1 MRSAYN
7 AYKVYRAYN
16 ASAFRRYLTSGVQ
29 LLHARGVRSIGL
41 LLGTP
46 DTAGVQYCD
55 GANTTARR
63 LGMEV
68 TELIRVARNS
78 AVATECQC
86 SFPASSGS
94 LYVIFYDKLS
104 RSFELDSCSLSHCSL
119 AAAR

>member
-1 MRSAYN
+1 MLSPSTTCA
-7 AYKVYRAYN
+7 APTMPTASTAHIN
-16 ASAFRRYLTSGVQ
+16 ASAFHRYLTSGVQ

-68 TELIRVARNS
+68 TELIRVR
-78 AVATECQC
+78 
-86 SFPASSGS
+86 
-94 LYVIFYDKLS
+94 
-104 RSFELDSCSLSHCSL
+104 
-119 AAAR
+119 